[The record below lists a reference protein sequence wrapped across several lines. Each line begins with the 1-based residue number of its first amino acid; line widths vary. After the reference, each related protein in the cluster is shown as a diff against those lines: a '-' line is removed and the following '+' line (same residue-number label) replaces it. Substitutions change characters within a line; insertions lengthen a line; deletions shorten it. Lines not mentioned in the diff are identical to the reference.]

1 MQRPLG
7 WSAVQGARR
16 WVIVPVEL
24 RHDVRSATNPVQDA
38 RKSFRALLEL
48 VVITMSQPIPVG
60 CRNSATQHLEQILD
74 GEVGWIPRFLEK
86 SFDLVREVY
95 VESPSLRHYVLR
107 HPNDMRF
114 FFLGYIG

>member
-24 RHDVRSATNPVQDA
+24 RHEVRSAANPVQDT

-48 VVITMSQPIPVG
+48 VVIAMSQPIPVG
-60 CRNSATQHLEQILD
+60 CRNSATQHLEQELD
-74 GEVGWIPRFLEK
+74 GEVGWIPRSLEK
-86 SFDLVREVY
+86 GIDLIREVY
-95 VESPSLRHYVLR
+95 IESSSLRHYVFR

-114 FFLGYIG
+114 FLLGYIG